1 MMPERRTPMSP
12 PRNAKRRTQKQGNA
26 DRVPLFLSGSL
37 CEISAKALQK
47 AACNHAKRNES
58 CNQKFVFFCFCKH
71 ISPHFLIFYPYACWY
86 IPRIDETY
94 AIYASLPKS
103 RLMIWKIPHPY
114 DRTPAICPHVAH
126 NTCFLGI
133 FLQICTDD
141 CRFRFFIQWNQRHGL
156 KIFRDNLFIVFS
168 SFVVIIGNTHQI
180 VLRQKSC
187 IVCFLQ
193 GTK

>member
-1 MMPERRTPMSP
+1 MMPSDARPCRRHATQSAGHKNRGTPTAFPCSFPVRYAKYP
-12 PRNAKRRTQKQGNA
+12 PKRYKRQLAIMQSAMNPAIRNLYFFA
-26 DRVPLFLSGSL
+26 
-37 CEISAKALQK
+37 
-47 AACNHAKRNES
+47 
-58 CNQKFVFFCFCKH
+58 FVNI

-103 RLMIWKIPHPY
+103 RLTIWKIPHPY

-126 NTCFLGI
+126 NPCFLGI